1 MGFIYPKLSKQLWYR
16 EVDNV
21 GAIVGK
27 FIQHTKTLWQNL
39 KIADSGG
46 AIATLSTY

>member
-1 MGFIYPKLSKQLWYR
+1 MDGAHIPKLSKQLQYR

-27 FIQHTKTLWQNL
+27 FIQHTK
-39 KIADSGG
+39 KIVAEF
-46 AIATLSTY
+46 ANC